1 MTYTCEYCNLILK
14 TSISLLKHKETNKK
28 CIKLQNKHLEKN
40 IKQEEFICEFCDKKF
55 VSKQSKNNHLK
66 TSYCKNIY
74 EKELKIKEYKK
85 QAEIDL
91 ELNNKQKDEITRLE
105 NENTE
110 LRKEIKDNE
119 TEMKHLKSELES
131 MKDIVLKSVSAP
143 KTINNQQNNKYTFL
157 SPFDLTKEEIKEKI
171 EQNFTTEYFL
181 NGQKGVAQFTY
192 NNLLFDDD
200 NRIRYYCNDTSRK
213 FFTFID
219 NTGKYVKDI
228 KSKILTDKIAND
240 IILKSQNICSSIVN
254 DENVKLDIKIKYC
267 GNMADISKLNDNNNV
282 FVLNLAEL
290 TCNVFDS
297 ENQEIHKIEEIKDE
311 DENHVYIIE
320 SDSENEE
327 EKEDISKYTEEYFIE
342 QYKILEC
349 LDKESCYYG
358 YFKKNLDEKKE
369 KYCKAH

>member
-1 MTYTCEYCNLILK
+1 MTYTCEHCNLILK

-28 CIKLQNKHLEKN
+28 CIKLQNKLEKN

-74 EKELKIKEYKK
+74 EKELKIKEYEK
-85 QAEIDL
+85 QTEIDR
-91 ELNNKQKDEITRLE
+91 ELNNKQKDEITRLD
-105 NENTE
+105 NENNQF
-110 LRKEIKDNE
+110 RKEIKDNE
-119 TEMKHLKSELES
+119 TEIKYLKSELES

-143 KTINNQQNNKYTFL
+143 KTINQQNNKYTFL
-157 SPFDLTKEEIKEKI
+157 VPFDLTNEEIKEKI

-192 NNLLFDDD
+192 NNLLFDDE
-200 NRIRYYCNDTSRK
+200 NRIRYFCNDKSRK

-219 NTGKYVKDI
+219 NSGKYVKDI
-228 KSKILTDKIAND
+228 KSKILTEKIAND
-240 IILKSQNICSSIVN
+240 IILKSQNILSSIVN
-254 DENVKLDIKIKYC
+254 DDNIKLDIKIKYF
-267 GNMADISKLNDNNNV
+267 GLMTDISKLNDNNNV

-290 TCNVFDS
+290 TCNVFDI
-297 ENQEIHKIEEIKDE
+297 ENKEVHKMEEIKDE
-311 DENHVYIIE
+311 DENHLYIIE

-327 EKEDISKYTEEYFIE
+327 EREDISKYTEEYFIE

-349 LDKESCYYG
+349 IDKESCYYG
-358 YFKKNLDEKKE
+358 YFKKNLDAKKE
-369 KYCKAH
+369 KYCKPY